1 MTKEK
6 IQALLSQMT
15 LEEKAAFCAG
25 KDFWRLVSCPRLGI
39 PEVMVSDGPHGL
51 RAQKKAQ
58 DNLGIN
64 DSIEAVCFPAG
75 CATGSGFDR
84 GLVKEI
90 GSAIGTE
97 AQAVDLSVVLGP
109 AMNIKRSP
117 LCGRNFEY
125 ISEDPLLAGDLAAA
139 LIEGIQSKNI
149 GTSPKHFAANSQEYH
164 RMSNSSN
171 IDERTLREIYLANFE
186 RAVKKAQPWTIMNS
200 YNKINGTYTCE
211 DKWLLT
217 DVLRDEWGYQGLV
230 ETDWGAMDDR
240 VAALK
245 AGCDLEMPGPG
256 DNRQAIIDAVQNG
269 TLSEEILDTSVA
281 RILELIFKYT
291 ENRDTSAVFDY
302 EKDHALAAKAAEQC
316 LVLLKNDDQV
326 LPLKTTQKA
335 AFIGQYAQKPRYQG
349 GGSSH
354 INSFR
359 VESALEAAAEL
370 IPEASMTYARGF
382 DDSVDTVD
390 PALIAEAAE
399 AARAADV
406 AVVFA
411 GLPDSYESEG
421 YDRTHL
427 RMPMGQEMLIEA
439 VAAANP
445 NTVVVLHNGSAI
457 EMPWI
462 GKVKG
467 VLEAYLGGQAVGRA
481 EIRILYGMANPSG
494 RLAESFPM
502 RLEDTPCYLDF
513 GGEDDEVRYS
523 EGVFVGY
530 RYYDKKKMA
539 VRYPFG
545 YGLSYTSFAY
555 SNLQVSAESIDDTEK
570 LTVTV
575 DVTNTG
581 DRAGKEAVQLYVRNA
596 PASVFRPVRELKGVE
611 KVELAPGET
620 KTVTFRLCKRAF
632 AYWHVQLHDWAV
644 ETGIFGIEIG
654 RSSRDI
660 VLSKDVEVRGTRALP
675 QEPVSPD
682 TIMMDLE
689 KNPEALKELQPILS
703 AVQKALG
710 MGGDEKK
717 SEAASEAVTED
728 MGKAMMAYMPLR
740 GLASFSNGALSY
752 DQLKAMCDQINR
764 KQ

>member
-6 IQALLSQMT
+6 IQALVSQMT

-64 DSIEAVCFPAG
+64 DSIEAVCFPTG
-75 CATGSGFDR
+75 CATGSSFDR
-84 GLVKEI
+84 NLVKEI

-186 RAVKKAQPWTIMNS
+186 RAVKKAQPWTVMNS

-230 ETDWGAMDDR
+230 ETDWGAMDNR

-269 TLSEEILDTSVA
+269 MLSEEILDISVA
-281 RILELIFKYT
+281 RILDLIFKYT

-316 LVLLKNDDQV
+316 LVLLKNDDAI

-370 IPEASMTYARGF
+370 IPEASVTYARGF

-390 PALIAEAAE
+390 PVLIAEAAE
-399 AARAADV
+399 AARAADI

-457 EMPWI
+457 EMPWL

-494 RLAESFPM
+494 RLAESFPL

-513 GGEDDEVRYS
+513 GGEDDEIRYS

-530 RYYDKKKMA
+530 RYYTSRNMP
-539 VRYPFG
+539 VLFPFG
-545 YGLSYTSFAY
+545 YGLSYTDFAY
-555 SNLQVSAESIDDTEK
+555 SDLCVSAEAIRESEP
-570 LTVTV
+570 LTVSV

-581 DRAGKEAVQLYVRNA
+581 NRAGAEVVQLYVGAKGRKPNGII
-596 PASVFRPVRELKGVE
+596 RPVRELRGFDKIYLE
-611 KVELAPGET
+611 PGET
-620 KTVTFRLCKRAF
+620 RTVTFTLDSRAF
-632 AYWHVQLHDWAV
+632 AVWNTTLHDWYVDTREYTV
-644 ETGIFGIEIG
+644 EICANAFDVLLSAPVTVTGEKVIPYTYTMNSIVG
-654 RSSRDI
+654 RLMHDPKGAAI
-660 VLSKDVEVRGTRALP
+660 
-675 QEPVSPD
+675 
-682 TIMMDLE
+682 LE
-689 KNPEALKELQPILS
+689 NLKEVFGGGEPAPEGEDS
-703 AVQKALG
+703 AVS
-710 MGGDEKK
+710 
-717 SEAASEAVTED
+717 SEMA
-728 MGKAMMAYMPLR
+728 MAMMEGMPLR
-740 GLASFSNGALSY
+740 SLPGFVDSIKKPMLE
-752 DQLKAMCDQINR
+752 QLIDMLNADSRYK
-764 KQ
+764 